1 MREYYSRIIFRA
13 FALNSSAAHKR
24 TNPIGN
30 VYDRGG
36 HQWTQHD
43 VQKSTCRFAN
53 RPSGKFRPGKLN
65 SETDNAREQMVK
77 PVWISLN
84 KSLAISLLC
93 VLYLS
98 VFLFFP
104 FFFLHTNTLASCGRA
119 DVPHT
124 RLYFSKP
131 SVKHE
136 TKCFVFF
143 ALLSGEKTGVK
154 MYQSIRQRVLIE
166 IYEKR
171 EGGKVLY

>member
-1 MREYYSRIIFRA
+1 MTVLSWAVFARRDSRSRLFVREYYSRIIFRA
-13 FALNSSAAHKR
+13 FTLNSCAAHKR

-93 VLYLS
+93 VHSTCLFS
-98 VFLFFP
+98 FL
-104 FFFLHTNTLASCGRA
+104 FLHTNTLAYGGRA
-119 DVPHT
+119 DVQ
-124 RLYFSKP
+124 
-131 SVKHE
+131 
-136 TKCFVFF
+136 C
-143 ALLSGEKTGVK
+143 
-154 MYQSIRQRVLIE
+154 IRDCILANRA
-166 IYEKR
+166 
-171 EGGKVLY
+171 